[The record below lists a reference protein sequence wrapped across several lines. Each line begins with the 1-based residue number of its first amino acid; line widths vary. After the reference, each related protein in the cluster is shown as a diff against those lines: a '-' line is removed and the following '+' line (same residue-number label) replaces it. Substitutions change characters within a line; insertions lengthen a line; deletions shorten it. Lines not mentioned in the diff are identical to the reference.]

1 METVKEKFLDASGF
15 LINPVAL
22 YYLHKMYIKYEIAAD
37 VLITSEWTEI
47 LPKLPLKIQKR
58 LQRISLQIRCE
69 QNLDQE
75 EDIWFLANGTVIH
88 PQVQIVDEF
97 GNTYELEG
105 GQAGGHHKSL
115 DIFVASSLGF
125 SYKPGGLPKDRTY
138 TKIRVRN
145 DQTFLCP
152 KIIWLDY
159 EMK

>member
-1 METVKEKFLDASGF
+1 MITGKISSWLMKKMYDQEIVGENV
-15 LINPVAL
+15 LIN
-22 YYLHKMYIKYEIAAD
+22 
-37 VLITSEWTEI
+37 SNWTEI
-47 LPKLPLKIQKR
+47 LSQQPLQIKKR
-58 LQRISLQIRCE
+58 FQRISLQVLCE

-75 EDIWFLANGTVIH
+75 ENLWFLADGTAIH

-97 GNTYELEG
+97 GNTYELKG
-105 GQAGGHHKSL
+105 GQAGGHHKDL

-125 SYKPGGLPKDRTY
+125 SYKPCGLPKDRTY